1 MSTKQAGA
9 AFAAMIVLA
18 GTAYGQT
25 STTTTTSKT
34 TTTTTTKSWKS
45 PDGNKGGSSSVTN
58 TNTKSKS
65 VTVGRPG
72 PASHTVSRPNPD
84 SRPTQYD
91 YGPTGS
97 WTLAAG
103 KDRPCS
109 LSLYKGFNA
118 EGGGATTSGCTS
130 ADLKAVGNWMLQ
142 NGGRTLI
149 LTKSLVVPVATL
161 RLVGPGRFQGTGS
174 NGQTI
179 TVWR

>member
-1 MSTKQAGA
+1 MGARRAGMV
-9 AFAAMIVLA
+9 FAATMMLA

-34 TTTTTTKSWKS
+34 TTSTTTNSWKS
-45 PDGNKGGSSSVTN
+45 PDGNKGGSNSVTN

-65 VTVGRPG
+65 LTVGRPG
-72 PASHTVSRPNPD
+72 PGTHTVSRPSPD
-84 SRPTQYD
+84 SRPNPHD

-118 EGGGATTSGCTS
+118 EGGGATTSGCKS
-130 ADLKAVGNWMLQ
+130 ADLRAVGNWILQ
-142 NGGRTLI
+142 NAGHTLV

>member
-1 MSTKQAGA
+1 MGTKLAGA
-9 AFAAMIVLA
+9 AFAAIMVMA

-34 TTTTTTKSWKS
+34 TTTTTTNSWKS
-45 PDGNKGGSSSVTN
+45 PDGNKGGSNSVTN

-65 VTVGRPG
+65 MTVGRPG
-72 PASHTVSRPNPD
+72 PSSTNVSRPASNNGPG
-84 SRPTQYD
+84 YD

-97 WTLAAG
+97 WSLAAG
-103 KDRPCS
+103 KDRCT

-118 EGGGATTSGCTS
+118 EGSGATTSGCTS
-130 ADLKAVGNWMLQ
+130 ADLKAIGNWILQ
-142 NGGRTLI
+142 NGGHTLV
-149 LTKSLVVPVATL
+149 LTKSLVVPFATL